1 MTFDLFIMPDI
12 IGKRK
17 FYFIFSGAIT
27 LIGIIFFFI
36 FGLNWGI
43 DFKGGTLWE
52 LKFPVAVD
60 NTAIREFLPTLNLG
74 EVSVRDS
81 EGNKMLQFRSLESGE
96 HDLTLANLKQKFG
109 NVEEISYE
117 TIGPTIGKEIK
128 GKAYLT
134 IILSSIA
141 IILYIAWAFRKV
153 SRPVSSWRFGV
164 VAIIALIHDLL
175 VMLSVFVILGK
186 FLDVAIDSFFIT
198 AMLTVLGYSV
208 NDTIVIFDRIR
219 ERLKSKADEP
229 FETLV
234 NTSINETMTR
244 SLVTGMNAILVLFAL
259 FLFGGASIHWFM
271 LAMLAGIVTGT
282 YSSIF
287 IASPLLV
294 VWYNFLHK
302 RA

>member
-1 MTFDLFIMPDI
+1 MFNI

-17 FYFIFSGAIT
+17 FYFIFSGALT
-27 LIGIIFFFI
+27 LIGIILFFI
-36 FGLNWGI
+36 FGINWGI

-52 LKFPVAVD
+52 LKFPSGVD
-60 NTAIREFLPTLNLG
+60 NTAIREFWPTLNLG
-74 EVSVRDS
+74 DVSVRES
-81 EGNKMLQFRSLESGE
+81 EGNKMLQFRSLEQGE
-96 HDLTLANLKQKFG
+96 YDITLASLKQKFG
-109 NVEEISYE
+109 DVEEISYE
-117 TIGPTIGKEIK
+117 TIGPTIGEEIK

-153 SRPVSSWRFGV
+153 SQPVSSWRFGV
-164 VAIIALIHDLL
+164 VAIVALVHDLL
-175 VMLSVFVILGK
+175 VMLTVFVVLGK
-186 FLDVAIDSFFIT
+186 FLGVAIDSFFIT

-219 ERLKSKADEP
+219 ERLKLKADEP
-229 FETLV
+229 FEILV
-234 NTSINETMTR
+234 NKSVNETMTR

-271 LAMLAGIVTGT
+271 LAMLIGIITGT

-294 VWYNFLHK
+294 VWYNFS
-302 RA
+302 RRRG

>member
-1 MTFDLFIMPDI
+1 MPDI

-17 FYFIFSGAIT
+17 FYFIFSGALT
-27 LIGIIFFFI
+27 LLGIIFFFV

-52 LKFPVAVD
+52 LKFPTGVD

>member
-1 MTFDLFIMPDI
+1 MPDI

-17 FYFIFSGAIT
+17 FYFIFSGALT
-27 LIGIIFFFI
+27 LLGIIFFFV

-52 LKFPVAVD
+52 LKFPTGVD

-219 ERLKSKADEP
+219 ERLKLKADEP